1 MAVRVMKKIPTGNV
15 LRSSFHLQTQP
26 RLSPSCWSTSRA
38 MERSTRDPSHESY
51 WQNLR
56 ANGWTMNGKPVEVPS
71 LDELLANPGKAA
83 TLSPEAAQAFLI
95 GLASIQPILIQR
107 ALMGTLNGQENSGL
121 LTIKDV
127 AQRLK
132 VSEYR
137 AYELARQGVLKA
149 IRLGKSVRVT
159 PSAVTEYLAQNGG

>member
-1 MAVRVMKKIPTGNV
+1 
-15 LRSSFHLQTQP
+15 
-26 RLSPSCWSTSRA
+26 
-38 MERSTRDPSHESY
+38 
-51 WQNLR
+51 
-56 ANGWTMNGKPVEVPS
+56 MNGKPVEVPS